1 MQGESEEG
9 MANVKKL
16 NKTNM
21 YNLVRDL
28 IGNVPKMK
36 DTEFVTHRH
45 TCWLRFF
52 DTQNDHY
59 MNINFDVYMGSAYFV
74 KKDLTD
80 NTSEIVYIPF
90 EDLEERQLLVSA

>member
-1 MQGESEEG
+1 
-9 MANVKKL
+9 MAKVQKL
-16 NKTNM
+16 NKTKM
-21 YNLVRDL
+21 YNLVKDL
-28 IGNVPKMK
+28 VGNVPKMK
-36 DTEFVTHRH
+36 DTEFITHRGVC
-45 TCWLRFF
+45 CWLRFS

-80 NTSEIVYIPF
+80 NTSEIVYISF